1 MRLRCPGITSILGTN
16 NPQRCRRY
24 RGKPYHGIS
33 IPTIWFSG
41 IYSFNERRIFKS
53 LPACKS
59 TLFRGVKSQKPNRRN
74 KGIAKW
80 SANIYRKSLAFGISS
95 KCMLPFAVCH
105 QIIPSLSLLIECDA
119 EINGYLRN
127 PMSTTSQLWRRTLVG
142 LDAVIGKQL
151 RAQTPSRS

>member
-33 IPTIWFSG
+33 IPTVWFSG

-53 LPACKS
+53 LSACKS

-80 SANIYRKSLAFGISS
+80 SANIYRKSLAGAASRKVAHNMMNGIQKIAPEHRFFITAMKKQRTISHAND
-95 KCMLPFAVCH
+95 P
-105 QIIPSLSLLIECDA
+105 IEYRCGNA
-119 EINGYLRN
+119 NTARFSVSVKAN
-127 PMSTTSQLWRRTLVG
+127 AS
-142 LDAVIGKQL
+142 
-151 RAQTPSRS
+151 